1 MDGWPE
7 GHTIGVY
14 LSDGVDHHLVA
25 TARSVSDVPLLF
37 RGLATKWEDSASVVQ
52 RIEAEPPDSAHFY

>member
-1 MDGWPE
+1 MDDWPQ

-25 TARSVSDVPLLF
+25 TARSVSDVPSLF
-37 RGLATKWEDSASVVQ
+37 RGLANKWEDSASVERLSEDVL
-52 RIEAEPPDSAHFY
+52 PDSAHFC